1 MSAEIVDL
9 NIVQGSAFH
18 VRIEISDDN
27 SNVIDLTGYEV
38 RGVVKNKYSDSN
50 ADILIN
56 LDPVVYDATNG
67 LVDILLTSAQTA
79 LLPITEALYDIEKLS
94 NSAYGSLFKTSFKMF
109 KAHPITGVGLK
120 NYRVACE
127 KDEFLSE
134 GHSSSGYGMTPWSG
148 YYDHEQKKYFEAT
161 CSAHP
166 HNLYLTW
173 LAETGIFGFL
183 LFITFLISISIKIIK
198 YKKIVFNDLI
208 IFSILLSLI
217 PKLVPMMP
225 SLNFFS
231 NWNAIC
237 FWLLIGWLLSFLPKE
252 SNKKKSIKNLSH
264 F

>member
-1 MSAEIVDL
+1 MTKDKIFTYSPSDF
-9 NIVQGSAFH
+9 AFTTNCH
-18 VRIEISDDN
+18 HCF
-27 SNVIDLTGYEV
+27 Y
-38 RGVVKNKYSDSN
+38 NKYVHKIENKGVFPAVFS
-50 ADILIN
+50 L
-56 LDPVVYDATNG
+56 LDV
-67 LVDILLTSAQTA
+67 
-79 LLPITEALYDIEKLS
+79 
-94 NSAYGSLFKTSFKMF
+94 
-109 KAHPITGVGLK
+109 
-120 NYRVACE
+120 
-127 KDEFLSE
+127 
-134 GHSSSGYGMTPWSG
+134 
-148 YYDHEQKKYFEAT
+148 EQKKYFEAT

-198 YKKIVFNDLI
+198 YKKIVFDDLI
-208 IFSILLSLI
+208 IFSILLSMI
-217 PKLVPMMP
+217 PKLIPMMP